1 MKTEIKTIISNLE
14 STLSG
19 DPWFGK
25 PVYEILDEVNS
36 KKAFIKANNNSHSL
50 IDLLYHMLT
59 WANFTLKRIEK
70 EKIKDL
76 AAFEELD
83 WRKINPKIHTW
94 KKGLAEFKA
103 VNKKLISILKKQDD
117 TFLNE
122 KVDYREYDFRY
133 LLNGM
138 IQHHIYHIGQIAYL
152 TKLLD

>member
-1 MKTEIKTIISNLE
+1 MN
-14 STLSG
+14 
-19 DPWFGK
+19 
-25 PVYEILDEVNS
+25 
-36 KKAFIKANNNSHSL
+36 
-50 IDLLYHMLT
+50 
-59 WANFTLKRIEK
+59 WADFTLKRIEK
-70 EKIKDL
+70 EKIKNL
-76 AAFEELD
+76 TAFEELD